1 MKEQIRMF
9 RSYEKALIDHQEKCL
24 NKGYSR
30 EDVERLM
37 QLSFELGKRY
47 KWFEIQ
53 EKRIMFQ

>member
-9 RSYEKALIDHQEKCL
+9 RSYEKALDNLYEWCLEQGYKQE
-24 NKGYSR
+24 
-30 EDVERLM
+30 EIERLM
-37 QLSFELGKRY
+37 QYSFELGKRY